1 MCINHDYIKFINI
14 KMLLDY
20 LFASNKPKFRQY
32 TMYYTLKKQDKFGDA
47 DGDNDN
53 NEIQVNGLS

>member
-1 MCINHDYIKFINI
+1 
-14 KMLLDY
+14 
-20 LFASNKPKFRQY
+20 
-32 TMYYTLKKQDKFGDA
+32 MYYTLKKQDKFGDA

>member
-1 MCINHDYIKFINI
+1 
-14 KMLLDY
+14 MLLDY
-20 LFASNKPKFRQY
+20 RFASNKPKFRQY
-32 TMYYTLKKQDKFGDA
+32 TMYYTLKKQDKFGDV